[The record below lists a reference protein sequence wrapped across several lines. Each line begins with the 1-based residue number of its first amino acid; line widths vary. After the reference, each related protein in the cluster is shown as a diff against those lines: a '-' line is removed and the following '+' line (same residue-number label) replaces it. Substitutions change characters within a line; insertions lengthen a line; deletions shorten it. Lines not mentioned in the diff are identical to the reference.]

1 MGVVYHLSSLVFV
14 VVNFDFC
21 LYSYFSSSHKKK
33 RVHRSMDKLA
43 SLSPFELKD
52 VLIKSAGGA
61 KAVSRPENTAML
73 NAGRGNPNFLA
84 TIPRYGFFQL
94 GLFAMRE
101 SERSFAYL
109 PDGVGGFPK
118 RERIEE
124 RFELF
129 ARENKNVDGI
139 NFLRGAVSYVRDQ
152 LDLDASE
159 FLYEMCE
166 GILGSNYPV
175 PDRML
180 SLSEKIVAHY
190 LRHEMIGT
198 QVRKVSNFFSY
209 NLLTN
214 LVPY

>member
-1 MGVVYHLSSLVFV
+1 
-14 VVNFDFC
+14 
-21 LYSYFSSSHKKK
+21 
-33 RVHRSMDKLA
+33 MDKLA
-43 SLSPFELKD
+43 SISPFEFKD
-52 VLIKSAGGA
+52 VLIKTAGEGT
-61 KAVSRPENTAML
+61 AVSRPANTAML

-84 TIPRYGFFQL
+84 TIPRHGFFQL

-109 PDGVGGFPK
+109 PEGVGGFPK
-118 RERIEE
+118 HERIEE

-129 ARENKNVDGI
+129 ARENKDVDGI
-139 NFLRGAVSYVRDQ
+139 TFLRGAVSYVRDQ
-152 LDLDASE
+152 LGLDASE

-180 SLSEKIVAHY
+180 SFSEKIVAHY

-198 QVRKVSNFFSY
+198 QVKQV
-209 NLLTN
+209 
-214 LVPY
+214 

>member
-1 MGVVYHLSSLVFV
+1 
-14 VVNFDFC
+14 
-21 LYSYFSSSHKKK
+21 
-33 RVHRSMDKLA
+33 MDKLV

-52 VLIKSAGGA
+52 VLIKTAGGGA
-61 KAVSRPENTAML
+61 AASRPENTAML

-84 TIPRYGFFQL
+84 TIPRHGFFQL
-94 GLFAMRE
+94 GLFAMHE

-109 PDGVGGFPK
+109 PEGVGGFPK

-129 ARENKNVDGI
+129 ARENKSVDGI
-139 NFLRGAVSYVRDQ
+139 AFLRGAVSYVRDQ
-152 LDLDASE
+152 LGLDASQ

-180 SLSEKIVAHY
+180 TLSEEIVAHY

-198 QVRKVSNFFSY
+198 QVGQVSNLFRCD
-209 NLLTN
+209 LLTDFVC
-214 LVPY
+214 LLI